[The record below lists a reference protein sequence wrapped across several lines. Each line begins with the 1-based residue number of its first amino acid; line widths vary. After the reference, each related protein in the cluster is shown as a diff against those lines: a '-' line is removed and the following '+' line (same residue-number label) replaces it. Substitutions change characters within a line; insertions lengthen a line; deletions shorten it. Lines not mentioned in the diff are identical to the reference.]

1 MATRIGAV
9 TWYIDSSIS
18 ACIHSC
24 MIIHVSLN
32 YIVSNKLKSSLN
44 GSQIIFWNLHCLF
57 IMNVLIHV
65 SWNIVDLRKQFKGD
79 NFVCTTNSSWS
90 VYIIVSHLH
99 VYLQS

>member
-65 SWNIVDLRKQFKGD
+65 SWNIVDVIYCCSTFEKAVQGGQLRL
-79 NFVCTTNSSWS
+79 
-90 VYIIVSHLH
+90 Y
-99 VYLQS
+99 Y

>member
-24 MIIHVSLN
+24 MIIIHVSLN

-65 SWNIVDLRKQFKGD
+65 SWNIVDVRFIVVSTFEKAIQGGQLRL
-79 NFVCTTNSSWS
+79 
-90 VYIIVSHLH
+90 Y
-99 VYLQS
+99 Y